1 MCALVGFCAANHG
14 SFLPTFRYKLSFP
27 SSTVKQSKKNGL
39 RLFNPLDG
47 TDRLSRN
54 FGKKNYQSTLRK
66 IPQERRAHLHR
77 GGSLK
82 SCITLGTT
90 VQYMVGRGIL
100 CTAMLLHIAG
110 NTVQTN
116 YSGNNYPSTMLKIC
130 INIITGYC
138 LTLMKF
144 VVRPHQP

>member
-54 FGKKNYQSTLRK
+54 FGKKTTN
-66 IPQERRAHLHR
+66 LHCV
-77 GGSLK
+77 K
-82 SCITLGTT
+82 SHKSAELIYTE
-90 VQYMVGRGIL
+90 
-100 CTAMLLHIAG
+100 AEA
-110 NTVQTN
+110 
-116 YSGNNYPSTMLKIC
+116 
-130 INIITGYC
+130 
-138 LTLMKF
+138 
-144 VVRPHQP
+144 